1 MHQSPQQQPQVQT
14 AGPGVQAKTDA
25 TTVQTKVKTGEKSDI
40 FERQGDQAL
49 GRVMAKSAAGGDEG
63 VQRKEETSSK
73 VQTKMSMSQPGDR
86 HEKEADS
93 MADKVMRMSDPTP
106 SVQRKGEAEVAKKTA
121 ESVPTVQASAPAPIG
136 IAPETQQRIEKS
148 ATGGQNMPMETQR
161 FMEDRFQADFSQV
174 KVHNDPE
181 AASLNS
187 NLGAR
192 AFTYQN
198 HVYFNTDQY
207 QPESKEG
214 RHLIAHE
221 LTHVIQQGHAVQRK
235 EEVSSG
241 ATPTVQRFGVS
252 DALNYFANAA
262 YAIPGF
268 RMFTI
273 IIGINPINM
282 EAADRSIA
290 NILRAIV
297 EFLPG
302 GIIITQVLDRYG
314 VFEKA
319 GTWVEQQLS
328 TLGISGASI
337 RKSINEFLD
346 SLGWRDIFDLGGVWN
361 NAKRIFTEPINRIIT
376 FIGSLFSMLMKMI
389 REAVLKP
396 LAGLAQG
403 TRGYDLLKAVLG
415 SDPITGEA
423 VPRNAD
429 TLIGGFMKLIGQEEV
444 WENLKKGNAVQ
455 RAWAWFQGAL
465 AGVMAFVRGI
475 PALII
480 NTLTSIVVQDFLS
493 LDGLFNKVV
502 KPFVNFVG
510 DFLKWGLDQV
520 IELLK
525 ILFSVVA
532 PGAMPYIQ
540 KAKAAFN
547 TIIKNPIGF
556 VGNLVNAGK
565 KGFQLFADNIL
576 THLKTALIKWITGPL
591 GEAGVYIPK
600 SFSLMEIIK
609 LVLSILGLT
618 WQNIRSKLVK
628 IIPNPVLEGLEKTAS
643 ILVTLVKEGPAAAWQ
658 QIKGELEELK
668 SQLIEQV
675 MQMIST
681 EIVKV
686 AVIKL
691 AMLLNPAGA
700 VIEAILAIYNAISVF
715 VERLQ
720 QIGAVVAAFIDSI
733 AAIAAGQVMP
743 AAKKVE
749 QTLANILTVALAFLA
764 KFIGLGGVPA
774 KVVGIVKKIRQPI
787 DKGLDKIVGWLGGIL
802 KKLMGKNKK
811 DERTE
816 EQKKSDLEKALNEGD
831 SLFSGTDVNL
841 QQVEKKLNNLK
852 SKYKLEKLEIVID
865 SSTGDEQV
873 VYLYGEIN
881 PKSNKPKHRVK
892 KGGPNSIISEAD
904 LSFSRPKFRPKTK
917 KQLRELNPQLQNTM
931 KRDGT
936 FKSKKKW
943 HRRHVVS
950 WGDMVRYY
958 IGVFKD
964 KTVKDAAII
973 LNKEGINVEQERTIV
988 VKAIK
993 NRALNAFNDVSN
1005 LFIDIGSENSSI
1017 QDILDDKHPSFFNEK
1032 FEKVISKVDKA
1043 VKTFIENHSIG
1054 GFNFNVSVSDGF
1066 EVEWEVIYND

>member
-1 MHQSPQQQPQVQT
+1 MHQSPQQQPQVQN

-25 TTVQTKVKTGEKSDI
+25 TTVQTKVKTGEKSDV
-40 FERQGDQAL
+40 FERQADQAVA
-49 GRVMAKSAAGGDEG
+49 RVMAKSAAGGDEG
-63 VQRKEETSSK
+63 GVQRKEETPSK

-106 SVQRKGEAEVAKKTA
+106 SVQRKGEAEVAKKSA

-273 IIGINPINM
+273 IIGVNPINM
-282 EAADRSIA
+282 ETADRSIA

-361 NAKRIFTEPINRIIT
+361 RAKRIFTEPINRIIT
-376 FIGSLFSMLMKMI
+376 FIGNLFSMIMKMI

-465 AGVMAFVRGI
+465 TGVMAFVRGI

-540 KAKAAFN
+540 KAKTAFT

-675 MQMIST
+675 IQMVSS

-787 DKGLDKIVGWLGGIL
+787 DKGLDKIVGWLGGVL
-802 KKLMGKNKK
+802 KKLMGKDDN
-811 DERTE
+811 DP
-816 EQKKSDLEKALNEGD
+816 
-831 SLFSGTDVNL
+831 
-841 QQVEKKLNNLK
+841 
-852 SKYKLEKLEIVID
+852 EKLAKVRVGLAQLHTEGLKFKQQKSTSKADAEQIATSVKQKNPVFKSITVVQGPETWDYSYIASPPKVEPGDISREIVKVTLND
-865 SSTGDEQV
+865 LHERE
-873 VYLYGEIN
+873 LIN
-881 PKSNKPKHRVK
+881 AKSWGVELNVSIKGSPITWGLVDVPLESDGLPPEKPKHSMVIENRTK
-892 KGGPNSIISEAD
+892 IDGNPIKIKIDGGSLTEYALTKSIGLYEKRYGE
-904 LSFSRPKFRPKTK
+904 LKNLHGT
-917 KQLRELNPQLQNTM
+917 LRAKNLANFQFEFATRR
-931 KRDGT
+931 KRE
-936 FKSKKKW
+936 
-943 HRRHVVS
+943 
-950 WGDMVRYY
+950 M
-958 IGVFKD
+958 
-964 KTVKDAAII
+964 
-973 LNKEGINVEQERTIV
+973 E
-988 VKAIK
+988 KAIAAVEAIKSISFGIAREKIGFK
-993 NRALNAFNDVSN
+993 NFEVMM
-1005 LFIDIGSENSSI
+1005 GSEKIINI
-1017 QDILDDKHPSFFNEK
+1017 AGIGPSY
-1032 FEKVISKVDKA
+1032 VPTVVMVVASK
-1043 VKTFIENHSIG
+1043 
-1054 GFNFNVSVSDGF
+1054 
-1066 EVEWEVIYND
+1066 